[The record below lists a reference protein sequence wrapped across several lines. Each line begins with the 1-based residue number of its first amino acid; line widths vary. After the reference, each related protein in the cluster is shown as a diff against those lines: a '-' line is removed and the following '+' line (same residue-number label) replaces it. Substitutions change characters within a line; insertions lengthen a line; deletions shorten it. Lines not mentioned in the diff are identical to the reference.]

1 MAVIRKGDGA
11 VVATEVELA
20 DTFFRQLRGLMFRR
34 DLPESYAMLFDLYY
48 ERPVSFH
55 MMFVRFP
62 LDMLFLDDERRIID
76 LRRGLCPWTG
86 HASSRQPARYVIELP
101 AGTVG
106 RLALR
111 EGDELAW

>member
-1 MAVIRKGDGA
+1 MPVIRTGDGA
-11 VVATEVELA
+11 IIATEVELA

-34 DLPESYAMLFDLYY
+34 DVPEGYAMLFDFYY

-62 LDMLFLDDERRIID
+62 LDMLFLDEERRIIG
-76 LRRGLCPWTG
+76 LRRGLRPWTG
-86 HASSRQPARYVIELP
+86 HASSRRPARYAIELP
-101 AGTVG
+101 AGTAG